1 MGAEQQQEVKSLPRN
16 RKCGNCRYFEPAPL
30 WRKGWCRNP
39 QLYPP
44 HANHL
49 VDSATIDCEG
59 GFRSRI
65 YWEPI
70 PQAVPVQTQAN
81 TPAPKQ
87 PPVNRVRNAP
97 PEQTTQP
104 LPSQPPMPG
113 QARSG
118 AFGPRFE
125 TAAPPPIQQTQSQP
139 TRPQPQVRSF
149 RPQSF
154 EPPAPAP
161 QVEEIYYDEP
171 EISEPEAYQEVEPQS
186 PSVTA
191 YRRPT
196 RTAPTSRR
204 APAIETEAS
213 QSTAR
218 LRSDWRE
225 GMRRNF
231 PFTQSWHLENLKP
244 LQILPWL
251 LVALV
256 AIIIL
261 LVVIPSNNKHTG
273 TPLTTDATPDAS
285 VSVTPDN
292 SVGIGTAAPVTTPRA
307 SVGAVS
313 GSPNSKT
320 PVSGT
325 VKVTTGTVIANTPA
339 VAGNPIVG
347 KTGTVNVADGINV
360 RKDPGKAGAVV
371 LKLKNGDKVTILDGP
386 KSVDGLDWY
395 QVKAGDVTGWVAKDF
410 INVAS

>member
-70 PQAVPVQTQAN
+70 PQAVPVQTQS
-81 TPAPKQ
+81 TIPVPKQ
-87 PPVNRVRNAP
+87 PTVSRVRNAP
-97 PEQTTQP
+97 PAQPTQP
-104 LPSQPPMPG
+104 IPTQPSTPG

-125 TAAPPPIQQTQSQP
+125 SAAPPTQPTQSQP

-161 QVEEIYYDEP
+161 QAEEIYYDEP
-171 EISEPEAYQEVEPQS
+171 EISELESYQEVEPA
-186 PSVTA
+186 PPPVTA

-196 RTAPTSRR
+196 TRR
-204 APAIETEAS
+204 APAIETEPS
-213 QSTAR
+213 PPTAR
-218 LRSDWRE
+218 ARTDWRE

-231 PFTQSWHLENLKP
+231 PFTQSWNLENVKP
-244 LQILPWL
+244 LRILPWL
-251 LVALV
+251 LVAAVALV
-256 AIIIL
+256 IL

-273 TPLTTDATPDAS
+273 TPLTTDDNATPGAAI
-285 VSVTPDN
+285 SVTSD
-292 SVGIGTAAPVTTPRA
+292 SSAGVGTAAPVTTPRA
-307 SVGAVS
+307 SVGAAA

-320 PVSGT
+320 PASGT
-325 VKVTTGTVIANTPA
+325 VKPTTGTVIANPPV
-339 VAGNPIVG
+339 VAGNPIAG
-347 KTGTVNVADGINV
+347 KTGTVNSADGINV
-360 RKDPGKAGAVV
+360 RKDPSKAGAVL
-371 LKLKNGDKVTILDGP
+371 LKLKKGDKVTLLDGP
-386 KSVDGLDWY
+386 KSGDGLDWY
-395 QVKAGDVTGWVAKDF
+395 QIKSGETTGWVAKDF
-410 INVAS
+410 IDVSA